1 MAVYLY
7 NDWYQTDVRAGDIFN
22 VIGAFIAVP
31 PSVACSSSAPAL
43 TRSIAITA
51 QAHLLIMHPD
61 LLLTATTLST
71 APQCTRRPLLSSMV
85 RSSTDITPA
94 LVWGNMLH
102 EVMQRCLKDD
112 KWDEVFLTQCIDR
125 AVQGRLGDLVKIG
138 VTEETAKR
146 EVLDRSR
153 GLQVFAEKYLSHKPK
168 VSMSNYFEE
177 ILANDVSIAR
187 RCFE

>member
-1 MAVYLY
+1 LAVYLY
-7 NDWYQTDVRAGDIFN
+7 DDWYQTDVRERDVFN
-22 VIGAFIAVP
+22 VIGAFTAVP
-31 PSVACSSSAPAL
+31 PSVACSSSAPAP
-43 TRSIAITA
+43 TRSIVVTA
-51 QAHLLIMHPD
+51 QANLLIMHPD
-61 LLLTATTLST
+61 LLLTATALST
-71 APQCTRRPLLSSMV
+71 APQCTRRPLLSGMV

-112 KWDEVFLTQCIDR
+112 KWNEVFLTQCIDR

-153 GLQVFAEKYLSHKPK
+153 GLQVFAEKYLSQKPK
-168 VSMSNYFEE
+168 VSMSTTLRN
-177 ILANDVSIAR
+177 S
-187 RCFE
+187 